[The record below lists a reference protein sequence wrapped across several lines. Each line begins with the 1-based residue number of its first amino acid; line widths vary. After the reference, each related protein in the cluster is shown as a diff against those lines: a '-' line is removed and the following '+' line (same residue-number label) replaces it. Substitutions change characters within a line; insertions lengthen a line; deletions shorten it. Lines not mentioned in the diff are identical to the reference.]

1 MKTSLALHAL
11 PPHAPPPPALPLTS
25 RYDFGG
31 VADDALIALTTPPLD
46 YYCRVIKGAMQ
57 GWGIDE
63 GPITRVLGSLDK
75 SEIGDLKA
83 RDQKPH
89 TPRAPRPPARAR

>member
-1 MKTSLALHAL
+1 MVNSLLFVEHVLLPVVCQLLRCGLLALM
-11 PPHAPPPPALPLTS
+11 
-25 RYDFGG
+25 
-31 VADDALIALTTPPLD
+31 LIALTTPPLD